1 MDCELLLLYR
11 AAAAPVALGLH
22 HLFQDLDLKGIE
34 NRFFCCCGVCLFLL
48 QGLWNLFCCYFSFPI
63 FSVRRTLYFFCSLCR
78 SNQISLS
85 VSQCGFVALL

>member
-34 NRFFCCCGVCLFLL
+34 NRFFVVVVFVCVFVFVKCTRSMEPILLLFFISNFLCTQNSLLFLL
-48 QGLWNLFCCYFSFPI
+48 
-63 FSVRRTLYFFCSLCR
+63 TL
-78 SNQISLS
+78 QIKPDIS
-85 VSQCGFVALL
+85 